1 MPQPYR
7 GSGVGWGPNT
17 ILDRPDLAV
26 YIANVVGNWVYVEDQ
41 LNWIFSILLSLKYGD
56 AKSYWD
62 ISLRHEKTN
71 ILHYDQLNPLGS
83 QILDTLN
90 SHVPKLDLIER
101 LLNWWNLDEELRK
114 FQDLKIKV
122 RKRAV
127 ERNTVAH
134 GLWGTAA
141 NDELKDAF
149 ILVEKDRSDRMGLI
163 YTCRDFVQISERIL
177 ELDENLKKFSSELYE
192 KFHLQK

>member
-1 MPQPYR
+1 
-7 GSGVGWGPNT
+7 
-17 ILDRPDLAV
+17 LDRPDLAV